1 MSRSLMQNHMMV
13 SYFKHSYL
21 NRNKKRNGKYS
32 IETITY
38 TIIKC
43 NWIYQTIW
51 FLESMELST
60 LLSIKENS
68 GIHQKTW
75 KKNSFLAYDINLFT
89 FSLCKITYR
98 SSPTLACYL
107 PAHVNARGHLVLAI
121 CTLYTIPSRNVI
133 KLSVF
138 YLSNHAFFS
147 TFLPKFLYNVKVIYM
162 DCILIFQEVS
172 SICTASDDLPDYRT
186 VGISEISILHDA
198 YVSIEVIDYAAALLQ
213 SRSYGKREVSSDFT
227 LQISESLFP
236 EFLRHWFLHF
246 HTKQKWQRPWKQMTL
261 SIQINSWFILIFL
274 FNPQDITTKMRHL
287 RHNLIKWG
295 ICVITYLTILRYIYL
310 YLRSE
315 S

>member
-60 LLSIKENS
+60 LLSIKENKNS

-133 KLSVF
+133 KLGILFVQS
-138 YLSNHAFFS
+138 
-147 TFLPKFLYNVKVIYM
+147 
-162 DCILIFQEVS
+162 CILFYFSPQ
-172 SICTASDDLPDYRT
+172 
-186 VGISEISILHDA
+186 IL
-198 YVSIEVIDYAAALLQ
+198 V
-213 SRSYGKREVSSDFT
+213 
-227 LQISESLFP
+227 
-236 EFLRHWFLHF
+236 
-246 HTKQKWQRPWKQMTL
+246 
-261 SIQINSWFILIFL
+261 
-274 FNPQDITTKMRHL
+274 
-287 RHNLIKWG
+287 
-295 ICVITYLTILRYIYL
+295 
-310 YLRSE
+310 
-315 S
+315 